1 MKREDE
7 ITRDSGDSGVT
18 EEVPAENNR
27 ECCECLDEGKYE
39 ESRDDEEDDDDYDD
53 NSSKLWRIVGKAA
66 EVIIIIVLVTLL
78 LSSFSERADL
88 NRKIEDLEENIEQQD
103 EILGQENVAVNFSAI
118 EEDYSDDV
126 KSELLLAELMTTSV
140 YIDNKISATI
150 VEMDNELRVIQ
161 FYQKKVDEEI
171 QDGDLKQGI
180 EDIIANHQEI
190 YNGLVENKEGLEDFQ
205 EVTENMIDLI
215 EEGEVPSQDAID
227 VFLGELNNI

>member
-7 ITRDSGDSGVT
+7 IRDSGVT
-18 EEVPAENNR
+18 EEVPAENNS
-27 ECCECLDEGKYE
+27 ECGECLDEGKYE
-39 ESRDDEEDDDDYDD
+39 ESRDEEDDDDYDYDD

-88 NRKIEDLEENIEQQD
+88 NRKIEDLEETIEQQD

-126 KSELLLAELMTTSV
+126 KSQLLLAELMTTSV

-161 FYQKKVDEEI
+161 FYQKKADET

-190 YNGLVENKEGLEDFQ
+190 YNGLLENKEGLEDFQ
-205 EVTENMIDLI
+205 EVTENLIDLI

-227 VFLGELNNI
+227 GFLGELNNI

>member
-7 ITRDSGDSGVT
+7 ITRESGVT
-18 EEVPAENNR
+18 EEVPAENNS
-27 ECCECLDEGKYE
+27 ECGECLDEGKYE
-39 ESRDDEEDDDDYDD
+39 ESRDDEEEDDDYDYDD

-88 NRKIEDLEENIEQQD
+88 NRKIEDLEETIEQQD

-126 KSELLLAELMTTSV
+126 KSQLLLAELMTTSV

-161 FYQKKVDEEI
+161 FYQKKADET

-180 EDIIANHQEI
+180 EDVIANHQEI
-190 YNGLVENKEGLEDFQ
+190 YNGLLENKEGLEDFQ

>member
-7 ITRDSGDSGVT
+7 IKRDSGVT
-18 EEVPAENNR
+18 EEVPAENNS

-39 ESRDDEEDDDDYDD
+39 ESRDDEEDDDDYDYDD
-53 NSSKLWRIVGKAA
+53 NSSKLWRIVGKAS

-88 NRKIEDLEENIEQQD
+88 NRKIEDLEETIEQQD

-126 KSELLLAELMTTSV
+126 KSQLLLAELMTTSV

-161 FYQKKVDEEI
+161 FYQKKVDEI

-180 EDIIANHQEI
+180 EDIIVSHQEI
-190 YNGLVENKEGLEDFQ
+190 YNDLVENKEGLEDFQ
-205 EVTENMIDLI
+205 EVTEHMIDLI
-215 EEGEVPSQDAID
+215 EDGKVPSQDVID
-227 VFLGELNNI
+227 GFFDELNNI

>member
-7 ITRDSGDSGVT
+7 IRDSGVT
-18 EEVPAENNR
+18 EEVPAENNS
-27 ECCECLDEGKYE
+27 ECGECLDEGKYE
-39 ESRDDEEDDDDYDD
+39 ESRDEEDDDYDYDD

-88 NRKIEDLEENIEQQD
+88 NRKIEDLEETIEQQD

-126 KSELLLAELMTTSV
+126 KSQLLLAELMTTSV

-161 FYQKKVDEEI
+161 FYQKKADET

-180 EDIIANHQEI
+180 EDVIANHQEI
-190 YNGLVENKEGLEDFQ
+190 YNGLLENKEGLEDFQ